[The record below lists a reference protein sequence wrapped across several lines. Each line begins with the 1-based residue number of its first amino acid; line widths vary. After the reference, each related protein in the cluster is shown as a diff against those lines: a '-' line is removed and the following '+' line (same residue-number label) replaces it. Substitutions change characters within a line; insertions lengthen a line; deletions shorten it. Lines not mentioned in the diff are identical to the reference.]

1 MRYYVTRGKH
11 LVTLH
16 LAPGQTIQEL
26 IGAIRLQNGG
36 TPVQTVTGRAG
47 VLVDAGVAY
56 RYLAQ
61 EFAFAPEPVDEGVSV
76 ATEAVVEV
84 DTLPPGDAE
93 ATATGGDNTPRVA
106 ADVETKPSRPR
117 KAATKTPKTKEV

>member
-1 MRYYVTRGKH
+1 MRYYITRGKH

-16 LAPGQTIQEL
+16 LAPGQTIQAL
-26 IGAIRLQNGG
+26 IGAVQLLNGG

-47 VLVDAGVAY
+47 VLVDAGIAY

-61 EFAFAPEPVDEGVSV
+61 QFAFAPEAVAEGVSV
-76 ATEAVVEV
+76 ASPATVEV
-84 DTLPPGDAE
+84 DLPPEAE
-93 ATATGGDNTPRVA
+93 TSVSGAVA
-106 ADVETKPSRPR
+106 SVAVDVETKPSRPR